1 MRRLLLALVT
11 AGAVVLGAA
20 PAAHAI
26 VVPPKCY
33 TDAGE
38 ISCLTPPTPPA
49 PTPTR
54 TP

>member
-1 MRRLLLALVT
+1 MLLALVA

-20 PAAHAI
+20 TTAHAI

-33 TDAGE
+33 TNAGE
-38 ISCLTPPTPPA
+38 ISCLTPPTPPT